1 MGYIYIS
8 LSALFFCLMT
18 VFVKIAGQQLE
29 TIQIVFIRGIIT
41 LLFTSVII
49 KRKKIYLWGANHK
62 LLILRGIIGTVAL
75 FFVYES
81 IQRFPLSEATVIQYL
96 YPIFTALLAS
106 FIISENVGNQHYFAI
121 ILGFLGVYIILD
133 FPFIN
138 PESSLNTTNLIIAIT
153 GAFLTGFAYVI
164 VRMASNMKESP
175 YVIMFYFPLFTVPMS
190 FPFAYDLWIYPS
202 IDNWI
207 VLLLVGIC
215 TQLGQTFLTF
225 GYKLLPA
232 SKAAPTS
239 YIQVPFSVLAGS
251 VIFYENISYN
261 FILGSIVIFFA
272 IFLIIEK
279 RTQSEYKFL
288 N

>member
-261 FILGSIVIFFA
+261 FILGSIVIFFSLY
-272 IFLIIEK
+272 LIINK
-279 RTQSEYKFL
+279 GKQSEQKL
-288 N
+288 

>member
-1 MGYIYIS
+1 
-8 LSALFFCLMT
+8 MT

-81 IQRFPLSEATVIQYL
+81 IQRFPLSEATVLQYL
-96 YPIFTALLAS
+96 YPIFTTLLAS
-106 FIISENVGNQHYFAI
+106 FIISENVGNRHYFAI

-138 PESSLNTTNLIIAIT
+138 PEYSLNTTNLIIAIT

-164 VRMASNMKESP
+164 IRMASNMKESP

-272 IFLIIEK
+272 LYLIINK
-279 RTQSEYKFL
+279 GKQSEQKL
-288 N
+288 

>member
-96 YPIFTALLAS
+96 YPIFTTLLAS

-138 PESSLNTTNLIIAIT
+138 PEYSLNTTNLIIAIT

-272 IFLIIEK
+272 LYLIINK
-279 RTQSEYKFL
+279 GKQSEQKL
-288 N
+288 

>member
-138 PESSLNTTNLIIAIT
+138 PEYSLNTTNLIIAIT

-261 FILGSIVIFFA
+261 FILGSIVIFFSLY
-272 IFLIIEK
+272 LIINKGKE
-279 RTQSEYKFL
+279 SEQKL
-288 N
+288 

>member
-261 FILGSIVIFFA
+261 FILGSIVIFFSLY
-272 IFLIIEK
+272 LIINKGKE
-279 RTQSEYKFL
+279 SEQKL
-288 N
+288 

>member
-8 LSALFFCLMT
+8 LSAFFFCFMT

-29 TIQIVFIRGIIT
+29 TVQIVFIRGIIT

-49 KRKKIYLWGANHK
+49 KRKKVYFWGKNHK
-62 LLILRGIIGTVAL
+62 ILILRGIIGTVAL

-81 IQRFPLSEATVIQYL
+81 IQRFPLPEATVIQYL

-106 FIISENVGNQHYFAI
+106 FLISENIGNQLYFSIVLGFVGIYI
-121 ILGFLGVYIILD
+121 ILG

-138 PESSLNTTNLIIAIT
+138 PDFSPNTTNLIIAIT
-153 GAFLTGFAYVI
+153 GAFLTGFAYVL
-164 VRMASNMKESP
+164 VRMASNIKESP
-175 YVIMFYFPLFTVPMS
+175 YVIMFYFPLFTVPLS
-190 FPFAYDLWIYPS
+190 FPFAYDLWIIPTFN
-202 IDNWI
+202 NWI
-207 VLLLVGIC
+207 ILLLIGIC

-239 YIQVPFSVLAGS
+239 YIQVPFSVLAGA
-251 VIFYENISYN
+251 VIFYEYTSYN
-261 FILGSIVIFFA
+261 FILGSIVIFIA
-272 IFLIIEK
+272 IYLIIKKEGK
-279 RTQSEYKFL
+279 
-288 N
+288 

>member
-49 KRKKIYLWGANHK
+49 KRKKVYLWGTNHK
-62 LLILRGIIGTVAL
+62 ILILRGIIGTVAL

-81 IQRFPLSEATVIQYL
+81 IQRFSLSEATVIQYL
-96 YPIFTALLAS
+96 YPICTALLAS
-106 FIISENVGNQHYFAI
+106 FIISEDVGNQLYFAI

-190 FPFAYDLWIYPS
+190 FPFAYDSWIYPS
-202 IDNWI
+202 IDIWI

-225 GYKLLPA
+225 GYKSLFLFWLVQLFFM
-232 SKAAPTS
+232 K
-239 YIQVPFSVLAGS
+239 
-251 VIFYENISYN
+251 IFHI
-261 FILGSIVIFFA
+261 ILF
-272 IFLIIEK
+272 
-279 RTQSEYKFL
+279 
-288 N
+288 

>member
-49 KRKKIYLWGANHK
+49 KRKKVYLWGTNHK
-62 LLILRGIIGTVAL
+62 ILILRGIIGTVAL

-81 IQRFPLSEATVIQYL
+81 IQRFSLSEATVIQYL
-96 YPIFTALLAS
+96 YPICTALLAS
-106 FIISENVGNQHYFAI
+106 LIISEDVGNQLYFAI

-190 FPFAYDLWIYPS
+190 FPFAYDSWIYPS
-202 IDNWI
+202 IDIWI
-207 VLLLVGIC
+207 VLLLLGIC

-239 YIQVPFSVLAGS
+239 SIQVPFSVLAGS

-261 FILGSIVIFFA
+261 FILGSIVIFSA
-272 IFLIIEK
+272 IYLIINK
-279 RTQSEYKFL
+279 GKQSEHKL
-288 N
+288 

>member
-239 YIQVPFSVLAGS
+239 YIQVPFSVFAGS

-261 FILGSIVIFFA
+261 FILGSIVIFFSLY
-272 IFLIIEK
+272 LIINK
-279 RTQSEYKFL
+279 GKQSEQKL
-288 N
+288 

>member
-81 IQRFPLSEATVIQYL
+81 IQRFPLSEATVLQYL
-96 YPIFTALLAS
+96 YPIFTTLLAS
-106 FIISENVGNQHYFAI
+106 FIISENVGNRHYFAI

-261 FILGSIVIFFA
+261 FILGSIVIFFSLY
-272 IFLIIEK
+272 LIINK
-279 RTQSEYKFL
+279 GKQSEQKL
-288 N
+288 

>member
-29 TIQIVFIRGIIT
+29 TIQIVFFRGIIT

-261 FILGSIVIFFA
+261 FILGSIVIFFSLY
-272 IFLIIEK
+272 LIINK
-279 RTQSEYKFL
+279 GKQSEQKL
-288 N
+288 

>member
-261 FILGSIVIFFA
+261 FILGSIVIFFSLYLM
-272 IFLIIEK
+272 INK
-279 RTQSEYKFL
+279 GKQSGQKL
-288 N
+288 

>member
-164 VRMASNMKESP
+164 IRMASNMKESP

-261 FILGSIVIFFA
+261 FILGSIVIFFSLY
-272 IFLIIEK
+272 LIINK
-279 RTQSEYKFL
+279 GKQSEQKL
-288 N
+288 

>member
-62 LLILRGIIGTVAL
+62 LLIIRGIIGTVAL

-261 FILGSIVIFFA
+261 FILGSIVIFFSLY
-272 IFLIIEK
+272 LIINK
-279 RTQSEYKFL
+279 GKQSEQKL
-288 N
+288 

>member
-49 KRKKIYLWGANHK
+49 KRKKVYLWGTNHK
-62 LLILRGIIGTVAL
+62 ILILRGIIGTVAL

-81 IQRFPLSEATVIQYL
+81 IQRFSLSEATVIQYL
-96 YPIFTALLAS
+96 YPICTALLAS
-106 FIISENVGNQHYFAI
+106 LIISEDVGNQLYFAI

-190 FPFAYDLWIYPS
+190 FPFAYDSWIYPS
-202 IDNWI
+202 IDIWI
-207 VLLLVGIC
+207 VLLLLGIC

-239 YIQVPFSVLAGS
+239 YIQVPFSILAGS

-261 FILGSIVIFFA
+261 FILGSIVIFSA
-272 IFLIIEK
+272 IYLIINK
-279 RTQSEYKFL
+279 GKQSEHKL
-288 N
+288 

>member
-138 PESSLNTTNLIIAIT
+138 PEYSLNTTNLIIAIT

-261 FILGSIVIFFA
+261 FILGSIVIFFSLY
-272 IFLIIEK
+272 LIINK
-279 RTQSEYKFL
+279 GKQSEQKL
-288 N
+288 

>member
-164 VRMASNMKESP
+164 IRMASNMKESP

-261 FILGSIVIFFA
+261 FILGSIVIFFSLY
-272 IFLIIEK
+272 LIINKGKE
-279 RTQSEYKFL
+279 SEQKL
-288 N
+288 